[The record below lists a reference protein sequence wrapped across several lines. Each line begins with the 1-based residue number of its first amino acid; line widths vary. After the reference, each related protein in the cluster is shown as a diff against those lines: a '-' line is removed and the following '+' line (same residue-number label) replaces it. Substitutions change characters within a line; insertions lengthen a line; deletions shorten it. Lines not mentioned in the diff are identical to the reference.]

1 MGACTKCGNEMKGEA
16 KFCSSCG
23 SGQGEAALHD
33 VKRARVL
40 TGAKKGPRKAVII
53 AVIAGLVVAGW
64 GAYSMAS
71 RAKSMNGMVQGQAN
85 REGNKSV
92 QYAALVAEA
101 GEVKVQVGGL
111 SPNKAAYYVYEN
123 NGRPVKF
130 FVLRASDG
138 TIRAALDACTAC
150 NHAKLGYRQ
159 EGDNMVCNNCGM
171 AFPSTRVGKVSGGCS
186 PIPLEKREDGT
197 LLVFKTADLE
207 AGAKY
212 F

>member
-1 MGACTKCGNEMKGEA
+1 MGTCAKCGNEVKAEA
-16 KFCSSCG
+16 RLCPSCG
-23 SGQGEAALHD
+23 SGQGAAALHD
-33 VKRARVL
+33 QKRARVL
-40 TGAKKGPRKAVII
+40 AGARKGPRKAVVI
-53 AVIAGLVVAGW
+53 AVAAAVVVAGW

-71 RAKSMNGMVQGQAN
+71 RTRSTDGMMKGQAN
-85 REGNKSV
+85 RDGNKSIH
-92 QYAALVAEA
+92 YTALKAAA
-101 GEVKVQVGGL
+101 GEVKVPVSGL
-111 SPNKAAYYVYEN
+111 TENRAVYYIYEN

-159 EGDNMVCNNCGM
+159 EGDAMVCNNCGM

-197 LLVFKTADLE
+197 TIVFRTADLE